1 MKVSHFLLATLVFAL
16 LSCRQGTTGEL
27 EFLNPL
33 LVKGLQRPTAPDG
46 LTSTYDPVLQ
56 YLCVRWNPSIDPD
69 TEKEV
74 PVYRLYL
81 YFVYPPTEFFRPEDL
96 LEEVVGREYCLET
109 DTYTGMLTFVVTG
122 YDGLA
127 ESVPSP
133 PLVTVLP

>member
-1 MKVSHFLLATLVFAL
+1 MKVSRLLLATLVFAL

-33 LVKGLQRPTAPDG
+33 LVNGLRRPTAPDG

-96 LEEVVGREYCLET
+96 LEEVVVREHCFET
-109 DTYTGMLTFVVTG
+109 DTYIGMLTFVVTG

-127 ESVPSP
+127 ESLPSS

>member
-1 MKVSHFLLATLVFAL
+1 MKVSRLLLTTVAFAL

-27 EFLNPL
+27 EFLNPI
-33 LVKGLQRPTAPDG
+33 LVNGLRRPTPPDG
-46 LTSTYDPVLQ
+46 LTSTYYLVSQ

-96 LEEVVGREYCLET
+96 LEEVVVREHCFET
-109 DTYTGMLTFVVTG
+109 DTYIGMLTFVVTG

-127 ESVPSP
+127 ESLPSS